1 MVEGARLESVY
12 TPQGYRGFE
21 SHPLCKFFYKAM
33 QNAVNPMIY
42 GVFFVLDIPI
52 SSLNGKVSV
61 TDFIS
66 INRSL
71 GCAEKTEKWCSEID
85 FFVGGIE

>member
-42 GVFFVLDIPI
+42 SVFFVLLVPERR
-52 SSLNGKVSV
+52 LNGKVSV
-61 TDFIS
+61 TDFIY
-66 INRSL
+66 INGSL
-71 GCAEKTEKWCSEID
+71 GCAEKTKKWCSEIE
-85 FFVGGIE
+85 FFV